1 MAALMAAGTGG
12 ANRPAGSAT
21 EVGTVTDGHS
31 VGTQKLI
38 GESHMDGQGVP
49 TRLQAPFRALVT
61 GEALE
66 SRVER
71 KCAVEKGWA
80 WALTRRAYFAWEPF
94 LGPSGHAHL
103 LPMPSPTWP
112 PCTAPLNLSL
122 AQAQTLPLSVPQWA

>member
-1 MAALMAAGTGG
+1 MAAGTGG

-21 EVGTVTDGHS
+21 EIGTVTDGHS

-38 GESHMDGQGVP
+38 RESHMDGQGLP

-71 KCAVEKGWA
+71 KCAVEKGCGLGLDQKGILCLGALPGSSWA
-80 WALTRRAYFAWEPF
+80 HPPVANATTHLASRHCSSE
-94 LGPSGHAHL
+94 LVSGPGTNS
-103 LPMPSPTWP
+103 SP
-112 PCTAPLNLSL
+112 
-122 AQAQTLPLSVPQWA
+122 